1 MTGGGVQG
9 DRASWR
15 GCQSPPVAT
24 RPETNEGNNQQSDQ
38 AAANVPNSPHLSL
51 PRRRQRGSAQT
62 RVSAVGFAHINLPFI
77 PPKCPHYMSVTSER
91 LRETSRSRP
100 VFAPCHFLRLLLLIP
115 AGEIRRSGASI
126 IAPRAHRGVLSHTE
140 IHISASFNLGCGS
153 LSHIYDCS

>member
-15 GCQSPPVAT
+15 GCQSPDPKQMKAIT
-24 RPETNEGNNQQSDQ
+24 SNRIRPPQTCQI
-38 AAANVPNSPHLSL
+38 
-51 PRRRQRGSAQT
+51 RRICLFLGGARAH
-62 RVSAVGFAHINLPFI
+62 VSAAGSVHINLPFI

-91 LRETSRSRP
+91 LRQTSRSRP
-100 VFAPCHFLRLLLLIP
+100 IFAPCHFLRLLLLIP
-115 AGEIRRSGASI
+115 AGEIRRSGASV

-153 LSHIYDCS
+153 LAHIYDCS